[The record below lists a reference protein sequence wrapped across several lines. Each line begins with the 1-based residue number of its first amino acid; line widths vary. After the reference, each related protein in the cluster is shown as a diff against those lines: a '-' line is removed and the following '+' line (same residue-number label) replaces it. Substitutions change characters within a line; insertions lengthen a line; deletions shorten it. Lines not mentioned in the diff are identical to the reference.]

1 MRGLNTRRI
10 EYIIYSNIPGLV
22 SSLFTVETCL
32 RRLQKGGGGHR
43 SGFYAPT
50 ATQIV
55 AECRASRLIAVTV
68 RTSGGVNNR
77 GTNLNTC
84 HLAIHNRQLIIQAL
98 LSE

>member
-1 MRGLNTRRI
+1 MRSLNTRRI

-32 RRLQKGGGGHR
+32 RRLQKGGGHR

-55 AECRASRLIAVTV
+55 AECRASRLIAETV

-77 GTNLNTC
+77 GAIFNSCHPAILPYTTN
-84 HLAIHNRQLIIQAL
+84 
-98 LSE
+98 S